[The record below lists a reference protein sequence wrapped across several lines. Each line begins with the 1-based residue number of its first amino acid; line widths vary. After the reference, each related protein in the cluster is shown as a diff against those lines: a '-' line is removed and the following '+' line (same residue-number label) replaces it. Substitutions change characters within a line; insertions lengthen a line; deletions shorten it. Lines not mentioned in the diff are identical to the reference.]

1 MRKSS
6 GYRKDLGH
14 WGEKYASEY
23 LEKKGYQLVAKNYH
37 CANGEIDLIMRVD
50 VSLVAVEVK
59 TRRSNT
65 FGYGED
71 SINNKKLKAIYTT
84 MTKFISENPQLP
96 EDWQLDVIVV
106 EPVKDLS
113 PIIHHFENVSF
124 EGVR

>member
-50 VSLVAVEVK
+50 DALVAVEVK
-59 TRRSNT
+59 TRRSNK

-84 MTKFISENPQLP
+84 MTNFISENPQLP
-96 EDWQLDVIVV
+96 EDWQLDVLVV
-106 EPVKDLS
+106 EPVKDLP

-124 EGVR
+124 EGIN